1 MIKTNRSKKVQEGV
15 LIGILVLI
23 WLAALG
29 FYWSVDPIR
38 EPNWHTLASL
48 ILFYLLLWGIVFLC
62 TNVSKIEKVQRFLLT
77 SVSIALTVGLLEFL
91 ALAKILDFRLVLGT
105 PIEEPW
111 KHPDNLLDPKLLHIH
126 KPYYSGRF
134 NGIAYRYDQHGMRN
148 EVDLKASDIVVTGD
162 SFIEGWKVSSTDLLT
177 SHLAKQL
184 GSTVANLGQSWYG
197 PQQELEL
204 LRRYGLQLHPKVCV
218 WAFYEGNDLWDMQRY
233 NRAIRNWEN
242 FSKKLHSFR
251 ERSFTKNG
259 VLGARR
265 IFDLLRNYDVDY
277 DTKLAEI
284 SAVFEES
291 DGRKARIYFV
301 GERTSLSASDYEALE
316 ELRPI
321 LGQAYKLCHANGAK
335 FLFVFIPIKFRI
347 YSGFVKFNAN
357 AQPLNW
363 VNNDLPKMLEAIV
376 REEAPSGKFLDL
388 TPAFIEEA
396 RHGSL
401 VYFPGYDTHWS
412 PEGHRVAADAI
423 ANFLKQW
430 K

>member
-1 MIKTNRSKKVQEGV
+1 MIKTNRSKKVQVGV

-23 WLAALG
+23 WLAALV

-38 EPNWHTLASL
+38 QSNWRTLASV
-48 ILFYLLLWGIVFLC
+48 ILSYLLLWGIVFLC
-62 TNVSKIEKVQRFLLT
+62 SNVSKIEKVQRFLLT
-77 SVSIALTVGLLEFL
+77 SVSVALTVGLLEFL
-91 ALAKILDFRLVLGT
+91 VLLNIVDFRLVLGT

-126 KPYYSGRF
+126 KPHDRLLY
-134 NGIAYRYDQHGMRN
+134 NGIEYRYDQYGLRN
-148 EVDLKASDIVVTGD
+148 EVDLEASDIVVIGD

-184 GSTVANLGQSWYG
+184 GRTVANLGQSWYG

-204 LRRYGLQLHPKVCV
+204 LRRYGLQLHPKVCI
-218 WAFYEGNDLWDMQRY
+218 WAFYEGNDLSDVHRY
-233 NRAIRNWEN
+233 NRATRDWEN
-242 FSKKLHSFR
+242 FSKRLHSFR
-251 ERSFTKNG
+251 QRSFTRNA
-259 VLGARR
+259 VLAVSR

-316 ELRPI
+316 ELRLI

-347 YSGFVKFNAN
+347 YSGFVKFHAN
-357 AQPLNW
+357 AQPLNR

-376 REEAPSGKFLDL
+376 REEIPSGKFLVL

-423 ANFLKQW
+423 ANFLKKW